1 MGLSLA
7 EFNLFLCVLFSQEKK
22 IAEEVEIKRKLQE
35 LKQNLDALSVL
46 EEE

>member
-1 MGLSLA
+1 MINDRL
-7 EFNLFLCVLFSQEKK
+7 NLILCVLLSQEEK
-22 IAEEVEIKRKLQE
+22 IGKEVEIKRKLQE